1 MMIQREILQENE
13 TLDRLISQCFAGGE
27 LLQRELRL
35 TEAQAAYV
43 AGHYCAQVIPMGEHW
58 YEITFQEAFYN
69 GCN

>member
-1 MMIQREILQENE
+1 MMIQREIIQENE
-13 TLDRLISQCFAGGE
+13 TLDRLISRCFEGGA
-27 LLQRELRL
+27 LLRRELRL

-43 AGHYCAQVIPMGEHW
+43 AGHYAAQVIPMGEHW

>member
-1 MMIQREILQENE
+1 MTIPVITPDPE
-13 TLDRLISQCFAGGE
+13 LDRLISQCFAGGE
-27 LLQRELRL
+27 LLRRELRL

-43 AGHYCAQVIPMGEHW
+43 AGHYAAQVIPMGEHW

>member
-1 MMIQREILQENE
+1 MIQREILQENE

-27 LLQRELRL
+27 LLRRELRL
-35 TEAQAAYV
+35 TATQAACV
-43 AGHYCAQVIPMGEHW
+43 ADHYGAQVVAMGEHW